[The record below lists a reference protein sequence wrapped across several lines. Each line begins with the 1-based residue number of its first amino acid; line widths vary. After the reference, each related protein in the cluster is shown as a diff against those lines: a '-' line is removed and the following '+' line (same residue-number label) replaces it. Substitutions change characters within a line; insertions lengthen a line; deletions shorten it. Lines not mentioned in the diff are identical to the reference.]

1 VPGDGGTWPRCRPYV
16 ACDSSTVTWMPELP
30 VPRSLADL
38 LDLEV
43 LDRDLFRGFNV
54 GLDRH
59 RLFGGQVAAQ
69 ALCAAGLTVPDDRL
83 PHSIHGYFLRR
94 GRPDRAV
101 ILHVDRDRDGGSFSA
116 RHVRAVQDGEVIFS
130 MLASFAVE
138 RPGGEFEALA
148 RTDRQPPTDVDRVG
162 HALLLDIVEIN
173 PLMVED
179 GRVTHPDALWIRVRD
194 PLPDSRLVRACAV
207 TYLSDLGTGFGQVDA
222 EGVGTGGPSINHVM
236 WFRRDVDPCDW
247 LLLDLQPGAA
257 AGGLGVYTGTV
268 RDRDGRLA
276 ALLAQEMLLRMHSP
290 DELEQLAEIVE
301 LRRRSAPRRKGR

>member
-1 VPGDGGTWPRCRPYV
+1 
-16 ACDSSTVTWMPELP
+16 MPELP

-83 PHSIHGYFLRR
+83 PHSIHGYFLRQ

-101 ILHVDRDRDGGSFSA
+101 ILQVDRDRDGGSFSA

-148 RTDRQPPTDVDRVG
+148 RSDRRPPTDGDRVG

-173 PLMVED
+173 PLAVED

-194 PLPDSRLVRACAV
+194 PLPDNRLVRACAV
-207 TYLSDLGTGFGQVDA
+207 AYLSDLGTGFGQVDV
-222 EGVGTGGPSINHVM
+222 EGVGTGGPSIDHVM

-276 ALLAQEMLLRMHSP
+276 ALLAQEMLLRMHTP
-290 DELEQLAEIVE
+290 QELEQLAELVE
-301 LRRRSAPRRKGR
+301 LRRRSALRREER

>member
-1 VPGDGGTWPRCRPYV
+1 M
-16 ACDSSTVTWMPELP
+16 SELP
-30 VPRSLADL
+30 VPRTLAEL

-54 GLDRH
+54 GIDRH

-69 ALCAAGLTVPDDRL
+69 ALRAAGLTVPDDRS
-83 PHSIHGYFLRR
+83 PHSFHGYFLRQ
-94 GRPDRAV
+94 GRADRAV

-194 PLPDSRLVRACAV
+194 PLPDDRLVRACAV
-207 TYLSDLGTGFGQVDA
+207 AYVSDLGTGFGQVDA
-222 EGVGTGGPSINHVM
+222 EGVGTGGPSVDHVM
-236 WFRRDVDPCDW
+236 WFRGDVDPCDW

-257 AGGLGVYTGTV
+257 PGGLGVYTGTV
-268 RDRDGRLA
+268 RDSDGGLA
-276 ALLAQEMLLRMHSP
+276 ALLAQEMLLRAHSQQ
-290 DELEQLAEIVE
+290 ELAQLAEIVE
-301 LRRRSAPRRKGR
+301 HRRRSDHRPGAG

>member
-1 VPGDGGTWPRCRPYV
+1 
-16 ACDSSTVTWMPELP
+16 MPELP

-83 PHSIHGYFLRR
+83 PHSIHGYFLRQ

-101 ILHVDRDRDGGSFSA
+101 ILQVDRDRDGGSFSA

-148 RTDRQPPTDVDRVG
+148 RSDRRPPTDGDRVG

-173 PLMVED
+173 PLAVED

-194 PLPDSRLVRACAV
+194 PLPDNRLVRACAV
-207 TYLSDLGTGFGQVDA
+207 AYLSDLGTGFGQVDV
-222 EGVGTGGPSINHVM
+222 EGVGTGGPSIDHVM

-276 ALLAQEMLLRMHSP
+276 ALLAQEMLLRMHTP
-290 DELEQLAEIVE
+290 QELEQLAELVE
-301 LRRRSAPRRKGR
+301 VRRRSALRREER

>member
-1 VPGDGGTWPRCRPYV
+1 
-16 ACDSSTVTWMPELP
+16 MPELP
-30 VPRSLADL
+30 VPRTLAEL
-38 LDLEV
+38 LDLEI

-54 GLDRH
+54 GIDRH

-69 ALCAAGLTVPDDRL
+69 ALRAAGLTVPDDRF
-83 PHSIHGYFLRR
+83 PHSFHGYFLRQ

-101 ILHVDRDRDGGSFSA
+101 ILSVDRDRDGGSFSS

-148 RTDRQPPTDVDRVG
+148 RSDRRPPADGDRVG
-162 HALLLDIVEIN
+162 RLLLLEVVEIN
-173 PLMVED
+173 PLTVED

-194 PLPDSRLVRACAV
+194 PLPDDRLVRACAV
-207 TYLSDLGTGFGQVDA
+207 AYVSDLGTGFGQVDA
-222 EGVGTGGPSINHVM
+222 EGVGTGGPSIDHVM
-236 WFRRDVDPCDW
+236 WFHRDVDPCDW

-268 RDRDGRLA
+268 RDREGGLA
-276 ALLAQEMLLRMHSP
+276 AFLAQEMLLRAHSQQ
-290 DELEQLAEIVE
+290 ELEQLVELVE
-301 LRRRSAPRRKGR
+301 LRRKSRLRHEGG

>member
-1 VPGDGGTWPRCRPYV
+1 
-16 ACDSSTVTWMPELP
+16 MPELP
-30 VPRSLADL
+30 VPRTLAEL

-43 LDRDLFRGFNV
+43 LDRDLFRGYNV
-54 GLDRH
+54 GINRH

-69 ALCAAGLTVPDDRL
+69 ALRAAGLTVPDDRY
-83 PHSIHGYFLRR
+83 PHSFHGYFLRQ

-101 ILHVDRDRDGGSFSA
+101 ILSVDRDRDGGSFSS

-148 RTDRQPPTDVDRVG
+148 RSDRRPPADGDRVG
-162 HALLLDIVEIN
+162 RLLLLEVVEIN
-173 PLMVED
+173 PLTVED

-194 PLPDSRLVRACAV
+194 PLPDDRLVRACAV
-207 TYLSDLGTGFGQVDA
+207 AYVSDLGTGFGQVDA
-222 EGVGTGGPSINHVM
+222 EGVGTGGPSIDHVM
-236 WFRRDVDPCDW
+236 WFHRDVDPCDW

-268 RDRDGRLA
+268 RDREGGLA
-276 ALLAQEMLLRMHSP
+276 AFLAQEMLLRAHSQQ
-290 DELEQLAEIVE
+290 ELEQLVELVE
-301 LRRRSAPRRKGR
+301 LRRKSRLRHEGG